1 MDMDLEKIVLSDK
14 EIENLPLF
22 YKIIYHNLLIDQNY
36 ESKLMMYNPKSGFKE
51 MRSAIPQR
59 TMPAFYN
66 YAEKGNKDGEVQ

>member
-1 MDMDLEKIVLSDK
+1 MDIEKIVLSDK
-14 EIENLPLF
+14 EIESLPLF

-36 ESKLMMYNPKSGFKE
+36 EAKLMMYNPKSRFKE

-66 YAEKGNKDGEVQ
+66 YTEKESKDGEVQ